1 MGSTEVEGF
10 LTHLAT
16 ERHVA
21 PSTHKQALP
30 GPPLPIYA
38 GIGHRAALD
47 AADWSAEKSGSNSGC
62 AVAGGSRAPARA
74 GGSDVR
80 GYGRIALRCRP
91 ALDGSLRLRVKD
103 LDFDRKILIVRAGK
117 GRKDRAVMLPEPL
130 NIPLRRQLEHSRPL
144 WAEDRARRVPGVAM
158 PDALA
163 ESIRAPL
170 RAGPGTG
177 YSRRLPCLL
186 IRALAF
192 VADII
197 SMSKPSVARL
207 RADPCG
213 IGVRQSLPSSG
224 TLHSLLLTALPF
236 RCRSNH
242 AICLLSASTRSA

>member
-1 MGSTEVEGF
+1 M
-10 LTHLAT
+10 
-16 ERHVA
+16 
-21 PSTHKQALP
+21 QQ
-30 GPPLPIYA
+30 
-38 GIGHRAALD
+38 IGRP
-47 AADWSAEKSGSNSGC
+47 KSP
-62 AVAGGSRAPARA
+62 VRIPVVLSRAEAARLLEQVDPTFAATVALLYGA
-74 GGSDVR
+74 G
-80 GYGRIALRCRP
+80 LRLMEC
-91 ALDGSLRLRVKD
+91 LRLRVKD